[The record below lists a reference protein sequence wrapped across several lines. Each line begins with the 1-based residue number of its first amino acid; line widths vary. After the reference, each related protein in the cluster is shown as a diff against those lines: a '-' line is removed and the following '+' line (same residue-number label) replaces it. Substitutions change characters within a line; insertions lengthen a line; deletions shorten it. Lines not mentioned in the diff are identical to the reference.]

1 MSELAAIVRAK
12 RCAIKYLTISLGRG
26 ERMAKVVPFRALRPR
41 REFARAVAALPYDV
55 MSVGEARQQIKKNP
69 LSFLRVEKA
78 EADFPG
84 DVGDHEQV
92 VTQKAKDN
100 LERMMEEVILR
111 QDDLASFYLYR
122 QQMGGH
128 VQMGIAACVSV
139 DEYTTGRIRTHE
151 LTLDAKERGRML
163 HINGI
168 GAQTGPVFLTYR
180 GQERIDRLLSQMT
193 SREPEY
199 DFTAE
204 DGVRH
209 TVWIIGEVADIRS
222 IQEAFLPVGTLYIA
236 DGHHRAAAAVRVAGM
251 RKERQSGGK
260 GAGEC
265 DFMLAVLFPAN
276 QLRIMDYNRA
286 VRDLNGLSADV
297 FLERIG
303 DKFLVLKNFREK
315 MPRQAHEFGMY
326 LQGNWY
332 LLSATEKAF
341 SQEGGVA
348 ALDVAILQENILG
361 PVLGIENPR
370 TDKRIAFIGV
380 SRGAAGLEGIV
391 ENDGFAVAF
400 SLFPPTV
407 EKMMEVADAGMTMPP
422 KSTWFE
428 PKLRSGL
435 FVHLID

>member
-1 MSELAAIVRAK
+1 
-12 RCAIKYLTISLGRG
+12 
-26 ERMAKVVPFRALRPR
+26 
-41 REFARAVAALPYDV
+41 
-55 MSVGEARQQIKKNP
+55 
-69 LSFLRVEKA
+69 
-78 EADFPG
+78 
-84 DVGDHEQV
+84 
-92 VTQKAKDN
+92 
-100 LERMMEEVILR
+100 
-111 QDDLASFYLYR
+111 
-122 QQMGGH
+122 
-128 VQMGIAACVSV
+128 
-139 DEYTTGRIRTHE
+139 
-151 LTLDAKERGRML
+151 
-163 HINGI
+163 
-168 GAQTGPVFLTYR
+168 
-180 GQERIDRLLSQMT
+180 
-193 SREPEY
+193 
-199 DFTAE
+199 
-204 DGVRH
+204 
-209 TVWIIGEVADIRS
+209 VWIIGEVADIRA
-222 IQEAFLPVGTLYIA
+222 IQEAFLSVGTLYIA

-251 RKERQSGGK
+251 KKERQSGGK
-260 GAGEC
+260 VAGER

-286 VRDLNGLSADV
+286 VRDLNGLSVDG

-303 DKFLVLKNFREK
+303 EKFLAVKNFREK

-341 SQEGGVA
+341 SQEGGAA

-370 TDKRIAFIGV
+370 TDKRIAFIGG
-380 SRGAAGLEGIV
+380 SRVAAGLEGIV